1 MVKGRKVKLEKN
13 KEAAM
18 LIRDIMTTNVVSIPS
33 TTSLADA
40 RRIMDVHRVKHLPVI
55 DKEKLVGMVTL
66 NALDKAGPSAI
77 TAFSKQE
84 LNYLLN
90 RLTVKEVMSR
100 DLITISPDDTVVEA
114 MALARLNKSRL
125 LLAMEDGHLVG
136 IVTTSDFFYNV
147 LDRILGIGQTDAM
160 VLAH

>member
-1 MVKGRKVKLEKN
+1 
-13 KEAAM
+13 M
-18 LIRDIMTTNVVSIPS
+18 LIRDIMTTNVVSISS

-90 RLTVKEVMSR
+90 RLTVKEIMSR
-100 DLITISPDDTVVEA
+100 DLVTISPDASVEEA
-114 MALARLNKSRL
+114 VALARLNKSRL
-125 LLAMEDGHLVG
+125 LLAMENGRLVG
-136 IVTTSDFFYNV
+136 IVTTNDFFYNV
-147 LDRILGIGQTDAM
+147 LDRMLGIDQTGAM
-160 VLAH
+160 ALAR